1 MSLRLLILVLCSI
14 GIQSCI
20 SSYVR
25 LPNSVAQ
32 VYTNVE
38 LQQSLMLAAQNNILI
53 SVPESTT
60 REFEKSEIDQ
70 TCRKMQDPLWSEKLS
85 VYLNEFRKR
94 PELMG
99 RFHVLEIKRGDK
111 SQVLIQKDLDGAVVV
126 SIQFVKTE
134 NYGKVSFQTKLPCKG
149 SIAEYFG
156 RDLIK
161 TDYDFPSMQDLVL
174 ALQQQ
179 PDKKPI
185 PRFTFENDF
194 LMYLAE
200 RGVIFKFT
208 HELSFEK
215 TAQGHYVMADLLT
228 KLAEETKQPFQQHT
242 NYWFKQI
249 GSNST
254 QANLIQMF
262 AAIPDKEL
270 KAGVKVDSRG
280 ELSQKV
286 YGESDLTYLYI
297 TYSYD
302 NNSLQYVSLGQLENC
317 LKTFTDDMSGFKLRK
332 PAASDKESYLKPGYA
347 CEIKET
353 QQAPK

>member
-1 MSLRLLILVLCSI
+1 MSLRLLILVVYLLC
-14 GIQSCI
+14 IQSCI
-20 SSYVR
+20 TSYER

-32 VYTNVE
+32 VYSNVE

-53 SVPESTT
+53 SIPESTT

-70 TCRKMQDPLWSEKLS
+70 TCRKMQEPLWSEKLS
-85 VYLNEFRKR
+85 VYLSEFRKR

-99 RFHVLEIKRGDK
+99 RFHVLELKRGDK
-111 SQVLIQKDLDGAVVV
+111 SQVVIQNDLDGAVVV

-161 TDYDFPSMQDLVL
+161 TDYDFPPLQDLAV

-179 PDKKPI
+179 VEKKQI
-185 PRFTFENDF
+185 PRFTFENGF

-200 RGVIFKFT
+200 RGVMFKFT
-208 HELSFEK
+208 HEQSFEK
-215 TAQGHYVMADLLT
+215 TAQGRYVMADLLT
-228 KLAEETKQPFQQHT
+228 KLAEEAKQPFQQHT

-249 GSNST
+249 GTNST
-254 QANLIQMF
+254 QANLVQMF
-262 AAIPDKEL
+262 AVLPDKEL
-270 KAGVKVDSRG
+270 KAGVKVDTRG
-280 ELSQKV
+280 VLSQKV

-302 NNSLQYVSLGQLENC
+302 NDSLHYVSLGQLEKC

-332 PAASDKESYLKPGYA
+332 PAAADRESYLKPGYS
-347 CEIKET
+347 CEVNKPAREN
-353 QQAPK
+353 